1 MSARLASFGP
11 AASRC
16 CARRRTLVN
25 IDDPFSLFDCAT
37 DALFRFGEPFKVVNA
52 VPVAVRVG
60 QVDTT
65 ISKNSGGRRC
75 SRNCKRRVVYVAQ
88 YDTTRL
94 HVVANSTKAV
104 YQGLFEGFGEGKS
117 INWPD
122 CL

>member
-1 MSARLASFGP
+1 M
-11 AASRC
+11 
-16 CARRRTLVN
+16 N

-65 ISKNSGGRRC
+65 IRKNSGGRRC

-94 HVVANSTKAV
+94 DVVANSTNPPHALNKRIIP
-104 YQGLFEGFGEGKS
+104 QIPCEGPLFRSGQE
-117 INWPD
+117 
-122 CL
+122 